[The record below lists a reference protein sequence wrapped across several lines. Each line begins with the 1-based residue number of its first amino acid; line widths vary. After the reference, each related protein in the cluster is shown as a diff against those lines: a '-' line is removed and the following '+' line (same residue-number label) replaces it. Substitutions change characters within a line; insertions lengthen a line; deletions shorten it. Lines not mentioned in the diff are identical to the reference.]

1 MAPAAIAIII
11 TIVTLTIII
20 VMWAVTL
27 KTFKRASKIMLAV
40 WLIVASMALYGCAN
54 ITSLRLTAPTVA
66 QSLVASGIEPRQ
78 SYPLSV
84 GVDQDDDQAIW
95 ATIDPSTY
103 DGHAVKMSLHVR
115 SSSRQGGD
123 TLTCTIPVQRK
134 SIDRDRDISPDASSV
149 TFLIYKNA
157 PSGVKARHFAGVLYD
172 QATDYGGCV
181 GLVLAITGPDAH
193 PVIALSAQDRAQL
206 ESGRSS

>member
-27 KTFKRASKIMLAV
+27 KTFKRASKIMLAI
-40 WLIVASMALYGCAN
+40 WLVVLSAALYGCAN
-54 ITSLRLTAPTVA
+54 IISLRLTAPTVA
-66 QSLVASGIEPRQ
+66 QSLATSGIQPRQ
-78 SYPLSV
+78 SYALSV
-84 GVDQDDDQAIW
+84 GVDHDDDQPVW
-95 ATIDPSTY
+95 AVLDPSSY
-103 DGHAVKMSLHVR
+103 DGRTVSMYLHVR
-115 SSSRQGGD
+115 QGNSV
-123 TLTCTIPVQRK
+123 LTCTIPVQSRE
-134 SIDRDRDISPDASSV
+134 IDRDRDMTPYASSV

-172 QATDYGGCV
+172 EAESYGGCV
-181 GLVLAITGPDAH
+181 GLTLAITGPDVH
-193 PVIALSAQDRAQL
+193 PVIALNAQDRAQL

>member
-27 KTFKRASKIMLAV
+27 KTFKRASKIMLAI
-40 WLIVASMALYGCAN
+40 WLVVLSAALYGCAN
-54 ITSLRLTAPTVA
+54 IISLRLTAPTVA
-66 QSLVASGIEPRQ
+66 QSLATSGIQPRQ
-78 SYPLSV
+78 SYALSV
-84 GVDQDDDQAIW
+84 GVDHDDDQPVW
-95 ATIDPSTY
+95 AVLDPSSY
-103 DGHAVKMSLHVR
+103 DGRTVSMYLHVR
-115 SSSRQGGD
+115 QGNSV
-123 TLTCTIPVQRK
+123 LTCTIPVQSRK
-134 SIDRDRDISPDASSV
+134 IDRDRDITPPTSSV

-172 QATDYGGCV
+172 EAESYGGCV
-181 GLVLAITGPDAH
+181 GLALAITGPDVH
-193 PVIALSAQDRAQL
+193 PVIALNAQDRAQL

>member
-66 QSLVASGIEPRQ
+66 QSLAASGIEPRQ
-78 SYPLSV
+78 SYPLSI
-84 GVDQDDDQAIW
+84 GVDHDDGQAIW

-157 PSGVKARHFAGVLYD
+157 PSGVKVRRFAGVLYD
-172 QATDYGGCV
+172 EAMGYGGCV
-181 GLVLAITGPDAH
+181 GLTLAVTGPDVT
-193 PVIALSAQDRAQL
+193 PVITLSEQDRAQL
-206 ESGRSS
+206 EGRR